1 MSGKPK
7 SSDYEASAAEKMSA
21 SIAKADKDYFNENY
35 GPILREMRDQSETE
49 DLASV
54 GRGRGNADL
63 AQTLD
68 KPSLQATKS
77 VDAAADRASA
87 GSAQMAQAQFQGLQA
102 QRQRQ
107 IGVLATAR
115 GQQAE
120 ASMGLSKVAKI
131 ANSATLQS
139 AKRKQMIRDSNVA
152 AGLKLG
158 QTFVTQGIANKASGG
173 FGDDATFFSP
183 GTDTQRESARMKG
196 WSTLG
201 TMIGGV

>member
-21 SIAKADKDYFNENY
+21 SIAKADKDYFDENY

-68 KPSLQATKS
+68 KPSLRATQS

-107 IGVLATAR
+107 IGVLGTAR

-139 AKRKQMIRDSNVA
+139 AKRKQMIRDNNVA

-158 QTFVTQGIANKASGG
+158 QTFITQGMANKTSG
-173 FGDDATFFSP
+173 GDDATFFSP
-183 GTDTQRESARMKG
+183 GTGTQRESARMKG